1 MSENIKENIN
11 NSNNSSTPPYASGTH
26 LEMEYIDIDIDI
38 EEEMEYIDIEEEF
51 TYEKYTY
58 DPPAFSGIF
67 SMRKTYDYSNVEKLP
82 FLVYG
87 TLRPN
92 CGNYEWALKGRTSKE
107 EIVTVEGYELVSNG
121 GFPYALNNEK
131 SSIIATLV
139 TVENEHY
146 SAVIEDLDSL
156 EGYTPDR
163 KGNLYERIIETV
175 LNSEGEEVRAYIYSP
190 DLVSQ
195 EELRNTHPVI
205 LSGDWMNK

>member
-11 NSNNSSTPPYASGTH
+11 NDSSTPPYVSGTGTH
-26 LEMEYIDIDIDI
+26 SEMEYIEEEI
-38 EEEMEYIDIEEEF
+38 EEEMQYINIEEEF

-58 DPPAFSGIF
+58 EAPAFSGIF

-139 TVENEHY
+139 TVEDEHY

-190 DLVSQ
+190 DLASQ
-195 EELRNTHPVI
+195 EELRNDHPVI